1 LQPFFEPALEPG
13 LKPPFICRSAVRA
26 QNRRMR
32 LFHLFRLFRPARPAP
47 AAGQAA
53 RLSATAALLALLMAT
68 LGPAGA
74 SEERD
79 HERARAAVRAG
90 EVLPLP
96 TLLERLHRTHP
107 GQVLELELEREDDS
121 GRQPSRW
128 VYEIKL
134 LQPDGQLLK
143 LAVDART
150 GQVLQAR
157 LRPQR
162 ERERSRERSPDAPAK
177 AAS

>member
-1 LQPFFEPALEPG
+1 MQPFFEPALEPA

-32 LFHLFRLFRPARPAP
+32 LFRLFRPARPAP

-157 LRPQR
+157 LRPQGR
-162 ERERSRERSPDAPAK
+162 ERPPARTPDAPAK